1 MTFSV
6 GQAAPTS
13 NELLMQ
19 ALGQGASQGISKQIE
34 SFQRR
39 KAYENAGLPGGLAD
53 LDPNVAAQMIK
64 QQQKNALI
72 QQILGQGEEAQNR
85 QEDRGSAQ
93 LSLASDQNPLEPKRI
108 EPKSISP
115 GSSRA
120 RTTPQQREALSLVDP
135 NYSRAAQKEEQF
147 RRQEEMPIKE
157 RNLKLFDESSS
168 NLKSIDDADIAF
180 TQLKNLSE
188 KISKKE
194 GQSFFE
200 RLGRTYRFDPDTGSF
215 SKIGKAT
222 STPEEERF
230 IKLIADQTKNI
241 KNDYGARI
249 TNLDMEV
256 FLRRFPDLMMS
267 PQGRRDILDTL
278 DDYNQAKKLY
288 NRAVKSTIS
297 ENKGMIDPYE
307 LDIIV
312 ENKIEKPLENIRK
325 RVAERGLS
333 TSENDVSSQFQE
345 GDTASNKDGQTIVY
359 KGGKWQPLQ

>member
-1 MTFSV
+1 
-6 GQAAPTS
+6 APTS

-200 RLGRTYRFDPDTGSF
+200 RLG
-215 SKIGKAT
+215 
-222 STPEEERF
+222 
-230 IKLIADQTKNI
+230 
-241 KNDYGARI
+241 
-249 TNLDMEV
+249 
-256 FLRRFPDLMMS
+256 
-267 PQGRRDILDTL
+267 
-278 DDYNQAKKLY
+278 
-288 NRAVKSTIS
+288 
-297 ENKGMIDPYE
+297 
-307 LDIIV
+307 
-312 ENKIEKPLENIRK
+312 
-325 RVAERGLS
+325 
-333 TSENDVSSQFQE
+333 
-345 GDTASNKDGQTIVY
+345 
-359 KGGKWQPLQ
+359 